1 MLFFHSTT
9 GHLKTCFCRVE
20 DQSLPFAEWVKGHIN
35 YLSISISTTEKQ
47 TSKKKNHPKNYQ
59 PCIAKEK
66 HSGKMRPYEER
77 FGMPSKFYKTR
88 NKKKQPSR

>member
-1 MLFFHSTT
+1 MGKGTHQLLIHFNFYHR
-9 GHLKTCFCRVE
+9 KT
-20 DQSLPFAEWVKGHIN
+20 N
-35 YLSISISTTEKQ
+35 KQ
-47 TSKKKNHPKNYQ
+47 KQKQKPKNYQ